1 MFVLPGWRHLVGFRM
16 MLLGVCGYS
25 RSDRSAQSASHDGT
39 LATSDFVANGC
50 TRRPANPATYC
61 RLQS

>member
-1 MFVLPGWRHLVGFRM
+1 M